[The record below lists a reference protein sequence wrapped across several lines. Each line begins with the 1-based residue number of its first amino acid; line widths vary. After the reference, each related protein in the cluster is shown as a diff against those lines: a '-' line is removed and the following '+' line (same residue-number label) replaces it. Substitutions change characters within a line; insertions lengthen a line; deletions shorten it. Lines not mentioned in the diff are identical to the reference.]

1 MFEDR
6 STHEE
11 AEKQSLMGDMEKNR
25 ISDYNKIVVEFGWIT
40 FFGPCFP
47 AAPLLGIISNNVII
61 GTEIDNIKQFKKRGE
76 PVGVIDVGR
85 WIELIERI
93 AEFSIVNSIGLVI
106 FTSEQLGTIVEG
118 YEWSKLVIFVFMVEN
133 LLLIFRYILALL
145 IPDEPEEIIDER
157 RSMKHRVSQIKR
169 EIQNKELLER
179 IKTEPIDLVKEV
191 ISDLHKDND
200 LAALLVPKLLK
211 GCNEF
216 EDELREAREDD
227 GEQSDGSASS
237 KGSVKKEN
245 LREKQARM
253 LKKLKMLRD
262 RHKNGE

>member
-47 AAPLLGIISNNVII
+47 AAPLLGIISNYVIL

-106 FTSEQLGTIVEG
+106 FTSEKLGTISFFKG
-118 YEWSKLVIFVFMVEN
+118 HEWSKLVIFVFMVEN

-169 EIQNKELLER
+169 EIQNKELLQKTT
-179 IKTEPIDLVKEV
+179 IKPIELVKEV
-191 ISDLHKDND
+191 ISDLHKDAD

-211 GCNEF
+211 GCIEF
-216 EDELREAREDD
+216 EEELREAREDD
-227 GEQSDGSASS
+227 DGQQSDGSA
-237 KGSVKKEN
+237 
-245 LREKQARM
+245 
-253 LKKLKMLRD
+253 
-262 RHKNGE
+262 